1 MCDQKTIINGVKQT
15 MTQGVLPFKYE
26 EEKSQTGITA
36 LASLPV
42 YLDLAK
48 VIGLSKS
55 IQKHLKIRE
64 NSQGWTDPQMV
75 LSLVLLN
82 LAGGDCV
89 EDLKI
94 LEADEGFCEI
104 LRKSEMQGLKRK
116 VRRALERRWRKEKK
130 RSVPSPSAAFRYL
143 SEFHDTEQEKT
154 RDQTKIKAF
163 IPRPNDHLKGLVQ
176 INKDMCAGLN
186 TVNPKKTATLDMD
199 ATLIESSK
207 QNARYCYKGFKS
219 YQPLNTWWYEQ
230 GVILHTEFRDGNVP
244 AGFEQLRVFKKSLDC
259 LPENVEKIKLR
270 SDTAGYQ
277 HDLLKYCE
285 TGESERFGRIEF
297 AIGCDVTRSFKI
309 AVAQV
314 PDSEWQPIYKD
325 KNGKRMKTGSE
336 WAEVCFVPNELC
348 HSKNAPEYRYLA
360 KRQLLEE
367 QSPLPGMEDP
377 KLPLPFPTMQMVE
390 KRYKVFGVVTNI
402 GYEEMNG
409 EDLIHWLHERCGK
422 SEEVHAVMKDDL
434 AGGKL
439 PSADFGENAAW
450 WWIMILALNLNVM
463 MKKLALDPSMEATRM
478 KRIRFSIINIP
489 GRIIKRSRNL
499 FLRLSKGH
507 PSYVVLVEA
516 RKRIAM
522 LNGVWEPSG

>member
-1 MCDQKTIINGVKQT
+1 MS
-15 MTQGVLPFKYE
+15 QGVLPFKYE
-26 EEKSQTGITA
+26 KEKTQTGMTA
-36 LASLPV
+36 LAGLPV

-55 IQKHLKIRE
+55 IQRHIKIRE
-64 NSQGWTDPQMV
+64 NSQGWTDAQML

-82 LAGGDCV
+82 LSGGDCV
-89 EDLKI
+89 DDLKI

-104 LRKSEMQGLKRK
+104 LRKSEVHGLRRK

-143 SEFHDTEQEKT
+143 SEFHEAEQEKN
-154 RDQTKIKAF
+154 REASKVKAF
-163 IPRPNDHLKGLVQ
+163 IPKLNEHLKGLIQV
-176 INKDMCAGLN
+176 NKEMCAGLN
-186 TVNPKKTATLDMD
+186 KMNPVKTATLDMD
-199 ATLIESSK
+199 ATLVESSK
-207 QNARYCYKGFKS
+207 KNAIYCYKGFKS
-219 YQPLNTWWYEQ
+219 YQPLNTWWHEQ

-244 AGFEQLRVFKKSLDC
+244 AGFEQLRVFKKALDC
-259 LPENVEKIKLR
+259 LPTNIEKVNLR

-277 HDLLKYCE
+277 HNLLKYCE
-285 TGESERFGRIEF
+285 TGENERFGRIEF
-297 AIGCDVTRSFKI
+297 AIGCDVTQSFKI

-314 PDSEWQPIYKD
+314 PDSEWQPIYKT

-336 WAEVCFVPNELC
+336 WAEVCFVPKELC
-348 HSKNAPEYRYLA
+348 FSKNAPVYRYLA
-360 KRQLLEE
+360 KRQVLEE
-367 QSPLPGMEDP
+367 QPSLPGMDDIE
-377 KLPLPFPTMQMVE
+377 LLLPFPTIQMEE
-390 KRYKVFGVVTNI
+390 KRYKVFGIVTNI
-402 GYEEMNG
+402 DYEELNG
-409 EDLIHWLHERCGK
+409 EAVIHWLHERCGK

-450 WWIMILALNLNVM
+450 WWIMILALNLNAI

-478 KRIRFSIINIP
+478 KRIRFTVINIP

-499 FLRLSKGH
+499 ILRLSKGH
-507 PSYVVLVEA
+507 PSYGLLIEA

-522 LNGVWEPSG
+522 FNGIWDPSG

>member
-1 MCDQKTIINGVKQT
+1 

-26 EEKSQTGITA
+26 EEKTQTGMTA
-36 LASLPV
+36 LAGLPV

-48 VIGLSKS
+48 VIGLSES

-64 NSQGWTDPQMV
+64 NSQGWTDSQMV

-82 LAGGDCV
+82 IAGGDCV
-89 EDLKI
+89 DDLKI

-104 LRKSEMQGLKRK
+104 LRKSEMHGLTRQ
-116 VRRALERRWRKEKK
+116 VRRALERRWRKEKI
-130 RSVPSPSAAFRYL
+130 RFVPSPSAAFRYL
-143 SEFHDTEQEKT
+143 SEFHDAKQEQYRE
-154 RDQTKIKAF
+154 QTKVKAF
-163 IPRPNDHLKGLVQ
+163 IPASNEHLDGLAA
-176 INKDMCAGLN
+176 INKDMCACLN
-186 TVNPKKTATLDMD
+186 TVKPNKTATLDTD
-199 ATLIESSK
+199 ATLVESSK
-207 QNARYCYKGFKS
+207 ENALYCYKGFKS
-219 YQPLNTWWYEQ
+219 YQPLNTWWFEQ
-230 GVILHTEFRDGNVP
+230 GVLLHTEFRDGNVP
-244 AGFEQLRVFKKSLDC
+244 AGFEQLRVFKKALDC
-259 LPENVEKIKLR
+259 LPANVEKVKLR

-277 HDLLKYCE
+277 HNLLKYCE
-285 TGESERFGRIEF
+285 TGENERFGRIEF
-297 AIGCDVTRSFKI
+297 AIGCDVTKAFKI

-314 PDSEWQPIYKD
+314 PDSEWQPIYKT
-325 KNGKRMKTGSE
+325 KNGKQMKTGSE

-360 KRQLLEE
+360 KRQVLEE
-367 QSPLPGMEDP
+367 QSSLPGMEEP
-377 KLPLPFPTMQMVE
+377 QLSLPFPTMQMVE
-390 KRYKVFGVVTNI
+390 TKYKVFGVVTNI
-402 GYEEMNG
+402 GYAEMNG
-409 EDLIHWLHERCGK
+409 EDVIHWLHERCGK

-489 GRIIKRSRNL
+489 GRIIKRSRGL

-507 PSYVVLVEA
+507 PSYGVLVEA
-516 RKRIAM
+516 RRRIAM
-522 LNGVWEPSG
+522 FNGIWNPSG